1 MRVDRTELSDSRWF
15 TGSGIIRKVSL
26 IIEEAV
32 HPTFG
37 GIFFTTPAV
46 SEKEASLEISNELVN
61 TASKEL
67 TVTVTN
73 TLLDAEKSPVCS
85 LSASAL
91 IPAGEKALLVTS
103 GQLASPHLWS
113 PDMPY
118 LYTLSTQ
125 ISFQSSFLG
134 QTPQTF
140 TSVADTQR
148 VGIRSILLMQ
158 TRVFS

>member
-1 MRVDRTELSDSRWF
+1 MRKRCIPPSAAFSSLRL
-15 TGSGIIRKVSL
+15 GSLKGKL
-26 IIEEAV
+26 
-32 HPTFG
+32 P
-37 GIFFTTPAV
+37 
-46 SEKEASLEISNELVN
+46 LEISNELVN

-148 VGIRSILLMQ
+148 VGDTQ
-158 TRVFS
+158 YPF